1 MRNSERKLTTCY
13 TWIECQSCQNITKRK
28 FESSDFVFKNGG
40 KCSECDGNL
49 LITMIFGKTIE

>member
-1 MRNSERKLTTCY
+1 MRNSERKLTTIY

-28 FESSDFVFKNGG
+28 FEQSDFVFKNGG